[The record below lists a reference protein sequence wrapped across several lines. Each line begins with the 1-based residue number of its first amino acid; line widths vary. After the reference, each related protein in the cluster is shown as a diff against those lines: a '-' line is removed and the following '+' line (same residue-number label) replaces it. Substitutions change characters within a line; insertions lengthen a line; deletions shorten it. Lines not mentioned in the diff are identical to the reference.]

1 MRVRPLLTAGT
12 TAVLL
17 CVLPTVAMAQDISN
31 DPDDLDSTF
40 VPSAPAA
47 DTSAPA
53 PTTDAST
60 DVGATDQL
68 PNTGGGLALAGGAT
82 LAGAALL
89 RGRRR

>member
-1 MRVRPLLTAGT
+1 MRLRPLLTAGT

-17 CVLPTVAMAQDISN
+17 GVLPTAAMAQDISN

-53 PTTDAST
+53 PTTDST